1 MKFCGSVIKCST
13 IMMKYLKLISK
24 RKIHFHFRY
33 YNWISFD
40 MLVKILGNNSK
51 KRASS
56 RKEEAAGGPSAK
68 SKHSPGKQLSWLA
81 LASELCDLEQGP
93 APLWVSALANI
104 RYKEK
109 RNRTTATTK
118 ATGWSQKK
126 PPFLSFMI
134 IPLKNLFPA
143 RSLQ

>member
-1 MKFCGSVIKCST
+1 
-13 IMMKYLKLISK
+13 MMKYLKLISK

-68 SKHSPGKQLSWLA
+68 SKHSPGKQLS
-81 LASELCDLEQGP
+81 
-93 APLWVSALANI
+93 
-104 RYKEK
+104 
-109 RNRTTATTK
+109 
-118 ATGWSQKK
+118 
-126 PPFLSFMI
+126 
-134 IPLKNLFPA
+134 
-143 RSLQ
+143 